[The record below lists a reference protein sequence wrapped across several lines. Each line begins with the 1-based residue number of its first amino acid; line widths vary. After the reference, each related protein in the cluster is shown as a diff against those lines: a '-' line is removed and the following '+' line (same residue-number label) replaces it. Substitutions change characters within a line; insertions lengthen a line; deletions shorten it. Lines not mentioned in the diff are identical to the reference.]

1 MSGGMTRGGVILLGL
16 AVFATGGLG
25 WWGFR
30 ASGLEGF
37 TPGIAA
43 SAILMLIVVV
53 WTSSYLLR
61 VVTGKMTYMEQR
73 RQYRAGYDAFTDDV
87 LQARFDALSP
97 EEQQKLL
104 AEVGQIQADAEM

>member
-1 MSGGMTRGGVILLGL
+1 MTRKGALLLGL
-16 AVFATGGLG
+16 AIFALGGLG
-25 WWGFR
+25 YLGFQ

-37 TPGIAA
+37 SPGIAA
-43 SAILMLIVVV
+43 SGILMLLVVG

-73 RQYRAGYDAFTDDV
+73 RTYRSAYDAITDDA
-87 LQARFDALSP
+87 LQAKFDALSP
-97 EEQQKLL
+97 EEQTKLL

>member
-1 MSGGMTRGGVILLGL
+1 VTRRGAILLGL
-16 AVFATGGLG
+16 AVFALGGLG
-25 WWGFR
+25 YVGFQ

-37 TPGIAA
+37 GPGIAA
-43 SAILMLIVVV
+43 SAILMLIVVG

-73 RQYRAGYDAFTDDV
+73 RQYRNAYDAITDEA
-87 LQARFDALSP
+87 LQAKFDALSP
-97 EEQQKLL
+97 EEQAKLL